1 MGVVGN
7 SWTMLSKSTSIGTA
21 AALIC
26 SLLVWPASVQDSKGA
41 TLTFVSSDKNFDA
54 LGFTTNLQL
63 KVQEQCQG
71 PFKSQKPTQAE
82 LKAVLHRHEMW
93 RDDSSPKDRPD
104 PRIANLC
111 GADLAGANFSG
122 RYLGDADLSG
132 ANLDGANLTSTFLPD
147 ANLSVCSMEDVKLT
161 KALLSGAILL
171 GADLSGA
178 ELKGADLRGAF
189 LVNANL
195 NKAFLDTADLSWADL
210 EDSDLDGAFLGNS
223 DLSNANF
230 EPKALPVIGGIAYAK
245 NLSQMVFRRG
255 PQALVRLRNAFK
267 EAGYRDQEREVTY
280 AIKRISFAKSISSI
294 GMNEYVHRV
303 FQYVF
308 FELTT
313 KWSMT
318 PGRALRI
325 LLLLVSFFALPYIF
339 ALRWPGKDGIWRV
352 WAEKRIRNDLG
363 TRKPERLQVGWF
375 AAAVFGLYFSLL
387 SAFHI
392 GWRELNLGKWIQR
405 LQPREY
411 TLGAT
416 GWVRVVSG
424 VQSLLSVYLLAIWV
438 LTYLGRPFE

>member
-71 PFKSQKPTQAE
+71 PFKSKKPTKAE

-132 ANLDGANLTSTFLPD
+132 A
-147 ANLSVCSMEDVKLT
+147 
-161 KALLSGAILL
+161 
-171 GADLSGA
+171 
-178 ELKGADLRGAF
+178 ELEGADLRGAF

-195 NKAFLDTADLSWADL
+195 NKAFLDNADLSWADL

-313 KWSMT
+313 KWSMA

-325 LLLLVSFFALPYIF
+325 LLLLVPFFALPYIF

-352 WAEKRIRNDLG
+352 WAEKRI
-363 TRKPERLQVGWF
+363 
-375 AAAVFGLYFSLL
+375 
-387 SAFHI
+387 
-392 GWRELNLGKWIQR
+392 
-405 LQPREY
+405 
-411 TLGAT
+411 
-416 GWVRVVSG
+416 
-424 VQSLLSVYLLAIWV
+424 
-438 LTYLGRPFE
+438 

>member
-71 PFKSQKPTQAE
+71 PFKSKKPTKAE

-132 ANLDGANLTSTFLPD
+132 AN
-147 ANLSVCSMEDVKLT
+147 
-161 KALLSGAILL
+161 
-171 GADLSGA
+171 
-178 ELKGADLRGAF
+178 
-189 LVNANL
+189 
-195 NKAFLDTADLSWADL
+195 
-210 EDSDLDGAFLGNS
+210 LDGAFLGNS

-313 KWSMT
+313 KWSMA

-325 LLLLVSFFALPYIF
+325 LLLLVPFFALPYIF

-392 GWRELNLGKWIQR
+392 GWRELNLGNWIQR

-416 GWVRVVSG
+416 GRVRVVSG